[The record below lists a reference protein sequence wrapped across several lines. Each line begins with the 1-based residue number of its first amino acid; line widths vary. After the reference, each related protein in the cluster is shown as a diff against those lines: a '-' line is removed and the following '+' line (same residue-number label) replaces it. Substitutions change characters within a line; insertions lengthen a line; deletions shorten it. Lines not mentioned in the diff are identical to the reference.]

1 MSSNASV
8 MVRSK
13 YIGAGFV
20 RIVCMIFFNEFF
32 GMHEVESGGP
42 LIFFIGTLVAHPSYI
57 IEEFTQGPALEVV
70 FQV

>member
-20 RIVCMIFFNEFF
+20 RIVSMIFFNEFF
-32 GMHEVESGGP
+32 GMHEVESAVAVHWYS
-42 LIFFIGTLVAHPSYI
+42 LLVPS
-57 IEEFTQGPALEVV
+57 
-70 FQV
+70 